1 MTADIVDA
9 HHHVWRLSVR
19 PQPWITGPGLAPLLR
34 DFTLAELEP
43 QARAAGVNTTV
54 VVQTVSS
61 EDETAEL
68 LALAAGPGPVG
79 AVVGW
84 TDLTAP
90 DVAERVAALREL
102 PGGGCLRGLR
112 HQAQDE
118 PDPRWLCRAEVRR
131 GLRAVGAAGLA
142 YELLVT
148 PRELPAAVETARAL
162 PDVRLV
168 LDHAG
173 KPPVAHGAREPWAT
187 HLAELAALPHV
198 SCKLS
203 GLLTEAGPAHAHPGA
218 LRPWTDHVLDAF
230 GPGRVLL
237 GSDWPVCT
245 LVAPYTEALTTTR
258 LLLDRLA
265 PAERAAVLAGNARR
279 VYGLPSPW

>member
-9 HHHVWRLSVR
+9 HHHVWDLSVR
-19 PQPWITGPGLAPLLR
+19 PQPWITGPALAPLLR

-43 QARAAGVNTTV
+43 QARAAGVGTTV
-54 VVQTVSS
+54 LVQTVSR

-84 TDLTAP
+84 TDLSAP
-90 DVAERVAALREL
+90 DVAARLAALREL
-102 PGGGCLRGLR
+102 PGGAYLRGVR

-118 PDPRWLCRAEVRR
+118 ADPRWLCRADVRR
-131 GLRAVGAAGLA
+131 GLRAVGAAGLV

-162 PDVRLV
+162 PGVRFV

-173 KPPVAHGAREPWAT
+173 KPPIARGEREPWAT
-187 HLAELAALPHV
+187 HLAALAALPHV

-203 GLLTEAGPAHAHPGA
+203 GLLTEAGPALAHPEG
-218 LRPWTDHVLDAF
+218 LRPWAAHVLDAF
-230 GPGRVLL
+230 GPARVLF
-237 GSDWPVCT
+237 GSDWPVST
-245 LVAPYTEALTTTR
+245 LVAPYPRTLATTR
-258 LLLDRLA
+258 RLLDGLA
-265 PAERAAVLAGNARR
+265 PAARAAVLAGNARR
-279 VYGLPSPW
+279 LYGIPSPW

>member
-9 HHHVWRLSVR
+9 HHHVWELSAR
-19 PQPWITGPGLAPLLR
+19 PQPWIKGPELAPLLR

-54 VVQTVSS
+54 VVQTVSR

-90 DVAERVAALREL
+90 DAAERVAALREL
-102 PGGGCLRGLR
+102 PGGACLRGLR

-118 PDPRWLCRAEVRR
+118 ADPRWLCLPEVRR
-131 GLRAVGAAGLA
+131 GLRAVGAAGLV

-162 PDVRLV
+162 PDVPFV

-173 KPPVAHGAREPWAT
+173 KPPLARGAREPWAT

-203 GLLTEAGPAHAHPGA
+203 GLLTEAGPARAHPEA
-218 LRPWTDHVLDAF
+218 LRPWSAHVLDTF
-230 GPGRVLL
+230 GPERVLL

-245 LVAPYTEALTTTR
+245 LVAPYTRTLLTTR
-258 LLLDRLA
+258 HLLDGLT

-279 VYGLPSPW
+279 VYGIPAPW